1 MAWLGFQEVSD
12 LGAHRER
19 RKHPVGESR
28 ALILSLATPSGSLE
42 EFTEVNRNSWR
53 SFFFFFFNLK
63 LFGYTGS
70 LLQAFSSC
78 RAQRYSSCSVQVSLI
93 VVTSLVAEHRL

>member
-1 MAWLGFQEVSD
+1 M
-12 LGAHRER
+12 
-19 RKHPVGESR
+19 GESR

-53 SFFFFFFNLK
+53 SFFFFNLK

-70 LLQAFSSC
+70 LQAFSSC
-78 RAQRYSSCSVQVSLI
+78 KEQRYSSCSVQASLI
-93 VVTSLVAEHRL
+93 VVTSLVVEHRL

>member
-1 MAWLGFQEVSD
+1 M
-12 LGAHRER
+12 
-19 RKHPVGESR
+19 GESR

-53 SFFFFFFNLK
+53 SFFFFFNLK

-70 LLQAFSSC
+70 LQAFSSC
-78 RAQRYSSCSVQVSLI
+78 KEQRYSSCSVQASLI
-93 VVTSLVAEHRL
+93 VVTSLVVEHRI